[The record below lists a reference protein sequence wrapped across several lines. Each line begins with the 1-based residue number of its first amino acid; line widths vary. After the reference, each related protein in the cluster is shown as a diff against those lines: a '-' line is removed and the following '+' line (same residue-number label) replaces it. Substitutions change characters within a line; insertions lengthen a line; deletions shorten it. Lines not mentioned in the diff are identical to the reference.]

1 MAKKWVCDKGCHKTI
16 TWPEPYQAGN
26 KPVNMDGSRHNCLPG
41 GPDHIAGQVADAPPQ
56 APPEE
61 TTQEKIVESP
71 QTPPT
76 QEDPAEI
83 PKHLDT
89 HPAGEK
95 LENSYIEK
103 RRALSLQV
111 WHLAVH
117 DAKQLVGD
125 KAQLQVAQTLY
136 LGMMSNL

>member
-26 KPVNMDGSRHNCLPG
+26 KPVNLDGSRHNCLPG
-41 GPDHIAGQVADAPPQ
+41 GEDHVPGQVADAPPQ

-61 TTQEKIVESP
+61 TTQEKIDE
-71 QTPPT
+71 
-76 QEDPAEI
+76 PAEI

-89 HPAGEK
+89 HPAGQK
-95 LENSYIEK
+95 LEDSYIEK

-117 DAKQLVGD
+117 DAGQLVDKSKQLE
-125 KAQLQVAQTLY
+125 VAQTLY

>member
-1 MAKKWVCDKGCHKTI
+1 MGKKWLCDKGCHTEI
-16 TWPEPYQAGN
+16 TWPDPYHTGN
-26 KPVNMDGSRHNCLPG
+26 KPVNLDGSRHNCLPG
-41 GPDHIAGQVADAPPQ
+41 GPDHVAGQVADAPPQ

-61 TTQEKIVESP
+61 TTQETLE
-71 QTPPT
+71 TPT
-76 QEDPAEI
+76 QGDPAEI

-89 HPAGEK
+89 HPAGQK
-95 LENSYIEK
+95 LEDSYIEK